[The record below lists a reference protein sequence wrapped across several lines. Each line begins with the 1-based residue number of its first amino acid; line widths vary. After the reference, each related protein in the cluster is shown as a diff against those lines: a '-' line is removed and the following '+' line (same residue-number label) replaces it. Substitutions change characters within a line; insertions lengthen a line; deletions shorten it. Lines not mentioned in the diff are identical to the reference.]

1 MRRVDHLAYHALVE
15 RAGHLGGSLFH
26 LVREGSEASLCG
38 IHRDRLQ
45 PGRSLQEIVCSQCI
59 EWLPKRLAASGQNS
73 RVEST

>member
-1 MRRVDHLAYHALVE
+1 MRCVGHVAYHALVE
-15 RAGHLGGSLFH
+15 RGGHLGGSLFH

-38 IHRDRLQ
+38 IGRDRLQ

-59 EWLPKRLAASGQNS
+59 QWLPKLLAATGQNS